1 VAALVLSLVGIYG
14 VVSFITSQRTQEIGI
29 RMALG
34 ALPAG
39 VMWMVLRQAMLLAA
53 GGVAIGLPL
62 SWVAGRL
69 AQDEL
74 VRTSQHD
81 PLAFFAAVCLLPLLA
96 LAGAWFPALRA
107 AAVDPVRALRND

>member
-1 VAALVLSLVGIYG
+1 
-14 VVSFITSQRTQEIGI
+14 
-29 RMALG
+29 
-34 ALPAG
+34 
-39 VMWMVLRQAMLLAA
+39 MWLVLRQAMLLAV

-62 SWVAGRL
+62 SWFAGRL

-74 VRTSQHD
+74 VHTSQHD
-81 PLAFFAAVCLLPLLA
+81 PLALFAAVCLLPLLA